1 MNARFGCIPP
11 RRWAATFAVSV
22 AVIGVASG
30 CGAGSRNPAHSSPV
44 PLPEPTT
51 NTQQISRENLAY
63 LWPLTT
69 DHGTIE
75 CRAGDQAMFVA
86 PDGKAYALND
96 TAKAAG
102 AADIAPLR
110 ATGANQSK
118 VSLGAL
124 RSKALE
130 LCNVAK
136 R

>member
-1 MNARFGCIPP
+1 MNVHFCCMPP
-11 RRWAATFAVSV
+11 RRWAAIFAVSV
-22 AVIGVASG
+22 AIIGVVSG

-44 PLPEPTT
+44 PLPKPTT

-63 LWPLTT
+63 LWPLTA

-75 CRAGDQAMFVA
+75 CRAGNQAVFVA

-96 TAKAAG
+96 TAKAGG
-102 AADIAPLR
+102 AADIAPLQ
-110 ATGANQSK
+110 ATGADHSK
-118 VSLGAL
+118 ISLGAL

-130 LCNVAK
+130 LCNVVK